1 MTMNCLALRPIGL
14 GALSLVA
21 IAWAGA
27 VATGQAA
34 EKPPALLEPYGGFD
48 VVFGPTGPRVLAPEA
63 STAVQAMLT
72 AGGREFAGAA
82 LGCGLGDLRLEA
94 TRVLAEVVC
103 GPQKEVVE
111 LAARSAAS
119 TEPGTLL
126 FALHW
131 PQAWATPCDATC
143 TAQRDAVRQQL
154 TGRVEKGEAA
164 IPWQQVRPPPG
175 SPAGAFLGALL
186 DAHRALAT
194 RDDRALTA
202 ALETARKA
210 RPAAELTPEEL
221 FDFAV
226 LARGA
231 VADDSLKWALAALT
245 QALAAR
251 AMPIEAG
258 FKGPD
263 AADLRAIAAAV
274 PALSGDP
281 TATVQKAEN
290 CANPPGCDVLPSVR
304 ALAAARAF
312 GQAARLLDQGPLKAA
327 KPRDDLLKLRFGLA
341 SASNDADAEQK
352 VAQRMIELHP
362 DSPEGY
368 DVLAAGLARS
378 GQFRKAIEVLHDLS
392 KKHPE
397 RDIVLGRIAGLIN
410 FLTDE
415 AGRDPVKKADL
426 QAIEARMRAAAT
438 ESNDVVARFIVATRA
453 YYAGRL
459 EEALPQLE
467 ALVTSGNRDPRIP
480 LYTAMAH
487 FWLGHQEQAQKLIQH
502 AVDIGP
508 SDPDVFYCRSQI
520 VRSVNLPL
528 AIADLVRYEAMT
540 TQPWSV
546 GPKQKAARVEA
557 ELAFMRRGELPP
569 DWDRPGPERA
579 PFQPDQQK
587 GRPVSAEVRE
597 GKIWLPGAATPTDG
611 PTAATAAEAVPAQ
624 AATATGDRGQGSP
637 IQGPRSQ
644 DGDGFPWWPLTL
656 LLSLVAAVAVRWWGR
671 PKG

>member
-1 MTMNCLALRPIGL
+1 MIHTCPLLRPIGRGL
-14 GALSLVA
+14 LAMALIGAA
-21 IAWAGA
+21 
-27 VATGQAA
+27 ATGQAT

-72 AGGREFAGAA
+72 TGGREFTGTAA
-82 LGCGLGDLRLEA
+82 GCGLGDLRLEA
-94 TRVLAEVVC
+94 TRILAEVVC
-103 GPQKEVVE
+103 GPQKDVVE
-111 LAARSAAS
+111 LAARGAAS
-119 TEPGTLL
+119 AEQGTLL

-131 PQAWATPCDATC
+131 PQAWSTPCDSAC
-143 TAQRDAVRQQL
+143 TAQRDGVRQQL
-154 TGRVEKGEAA
+154 TQRVERGEAA

-194 RDDRALTA
+194 RDDRALATA
-202 ALETARKA
+202 LDTARKA
-210 RPAAELTPEEL
+210 RPAAELTPVEL

-231 VADDSLKWALAALT
+231 LSDDALKWALAALN

-251 AMPIEAG
+251 ALPVEAG

-274 PALSGDP
+274 PALAGDP
-281 TATVQKAEN
+281 TGTVQKAEN
-290 CANPPGCDVLPSVR
+290 CANPPGCDVLPAVR
-304 ALAAARAF
+304 SLAAARAF
-312 GQAARLLDQGPLKAA
+312 AQAARLLDQGPLKAA

-368 DVLAAGLARS
+368 DVLAAGLARA

-415 AGRDPVKKADL
+415 AGRDSIKKADL
-426 QAIEARMRAAAT
+426 QAIEARMRAAAA

-467 ALVTSGNRDPRIP
+467 ALLTSGNRDPRIP

-487 FWLGHQEQAQKLIQH
+487 FWLGHQEKAQKLIQH

-528 AIADLVRYEAMT
+528 AIADLERYEAMT

-597 GKIWLPGAATPTDG
+597 GRIWLPGAVTPTE
-611 PTAATAAEAVPAQ
+611 PANAATAVQLPPVPTAVQSPSAPNQ
-624 AATATGDRGQGSP
+624 AP
-637 IQGPRSQ
+637 KSQ
-644 DGDGFPWWPLTL
+644 DGEGFPWWPLTL
-656 LLSLVAAVAVRWWGR
+656 LLSLAAAVAVRWWGQR
-671 PKG
+671 GPKS